1 MKKFL
6 VFCCLLLILMPV
18 SIFAAA
24 PSPTEQLKPA
34 LEVLVAILEDETLKG
49 DDKRTL
55 RRDKIMAEVNKGFD
69 FNEMSKRILGRT
81 WRKIGDTERKAFI
94 AAMTELLENV
104 YLEKLESYTG
114 GGIDFVGET
123 VKKDRAQVTTIVKGS
138 ELTLPVHYILRLQR
152 DKWMVYDINIEG
164 VSLVKNYH
172 GQFKSILRK
181 DGFEGVMKVLDEKNR
196 AFAESKKE

>member
-1 MKKFL
+1 
-6 VFCCLLLILMPV
+6 MPV

>member
-1 MKKFL
+1 
-6 VFCCLLLILMPV
+6 MPV
-18 SIFAAA
+18 SVSAAA

-81 WRKIGDTERKAFI
+81 WRKIGDTERKSFI

-138 ELTLPVHYILRLQR
+138 ELTLPVHYILRLQG